1 MENSKID
8 QLENIKGTDINNN
21 DFGTLA
27 IDLGS
32 STTVVVFQKEN
43 SQFPELIDL
52 PPISR
57 SPGEIPSLIWQS
69 SAKEEDYLI
78 GQQIIDLNLI
88 REEKEEEKKNNLSQD
103 FKRWIGSPEIDAIY
117 DSKISPEKAG
127 EILIHKIW
135 EKVSERL
142 NIKRLVLTAPVDTYR
157 EYRTWIVNVCNSLK
171 VKEIALVDEPTAA
184 AMGAGLAPGS
194 TLLVLDFG
202 GSTIDMSIVALEGGE
217 GKASPIAQLVRF
229 DGNNLEGK
237 STQVLRTAKVLGKA
251 GIRIGGKDIDRWIV
265 SHLLPDEQPTNFIL
279 SIAEELKCDLS
290 KLDLKETLVISKKIK
305 SNQEEEKY
313 LKLSRKGLEE
323 LLIDKGLLESI
334 KMLFTQTINIA
345 KRNSFQLQD
354 LDSVVLVGGGSQ
366 IPLIKNYLSS
376 ICNSI
381 PFLTPPP
388 IEAIALGALNLTPGV
403 QIKDILNK
411 GVSLKCWNKKN
422 EKHIWH
428 PLFLAGQTWPTNKPL
443 EIILAASINNQ
454 LSIDLII
461 GEPEEEG
468 SHEIIYIDGLPT
480 LKKRNSKDKI
490 TKLNNT
496 TISITL
502 EPPGQIGQ
510 DCIKLSFNINQN
522 CQLEVEG
529 IDLRNNSVITRK
541 NLGSIR

>member
-1 MENSKID
+1 MENNKID
-8 QLENIKGTDINNN
+8 QLENIQQDEINNN

-43 SQFPELIDL
+43 GESPELLDL

-57 SPGEIPSLIWQS
+57 SPGEIPSLIWES
-69 SAKEEDYLI
+69 SEEEEKYLI

-88 REEKEEEKKNNLSQD
+88 SEEKEKNLSQD
-103 FKRWIGSPEIDAIY
+103 FKRWIGSPEIDPIY

-135 EKVSERL
+135 GKVSEKF

-157 EYRTWIVNVCNSLK
+157 EYRTWIVNVCNSFK

-217 GKASPIAQLVRF
+217 GQASPIAQLVRF

-251 GIRIGGKDIDRWIV
+251 GIRIGGKDIDRWI
-265 SHLLPDEQPTNFIL
+265 SHHLLPEEKPTNSIL
-279 SIAEELKCDLS
+279 RKAEELKCELS
-290 KLDLKETLVISKKIK
+290 NINIKETLVISKQIK
-305 SNQEEEKY
+305 NNQNEEKF
-313 LKLSRKGLEE
+313 LKLSKKGLEE
-323 LLIDKGLLESI
+323 LLIEKGLLKSI
-334 KMLFTQTINIA
+334 KKLFNQTINSA
-345 KRNSFQLQD
+345 KRNSFELKD
-354 LDSVVLVGGGSQ
+354 LDSVVLVGGGSR
-366 IPLIKNYLSS
+366 IPLIKNFLSN

-403 QIKDILNK
+403 QVKDVLNK
-411 GVSLKCWNKKN
+411 GVSLRCWNKKN

-443 EIILAASINNQ
+443 EIILSASINDQ

-461 GEPEEEG
+461 GEPQEEG
-468 SHEIIYIDGLPT
+468 SNEIIYIDGLPT
-480 LKKRNSKDKI
+480 LTTIESKDQIKKI
-490 TKLNNT
+490 NSTI
-496 TISITL
+496 ISIPL
-502 EPPGQIGQ
+502 DPPGRIDQ
-510 DCIKLSFNINQN
+510 DCIKLIFNINDN

-529 IDLRNNSVITRK
+529 LDLRNNNSIK
-541 NLGSIR
+541 NYNLGGIR

>member
-1 MENSKID
+1 MEKNNID
-8 QLENIKGTDINNN
+8 QFENILRPEINKNV
-21 DFGTLA
+21 FGTLA

-43 SQFPELIDL
+43 GQPPELLDL

-57 SPGEIPSLIWQS
+57 AIGEIPSLIWKS
-69 SAKEEDYLI
+69 SEKEESYLI

-88 REEKEEEKKNNLSQD
+88 NEKENNLSQD
-103 FKRWIGSPEIDAIY
+103 FKRWIGSTKIEPIY

-127 EILIHKIW
+127 EILIHNIW
-135 EKVSERL
+135 RKVSEKV

-157 EYRTWIVNVCNSLK
+157 EYRTWLVNVCNSLE

-184 AMGAGLAPGS
+184 AMGAGLEPGS

-217 GKASPIAQLVRF
+217 GQASPIAQLVRF

-237 STQVLRTAKVLGKA
+237 STQVLRTAKVLGKS
-251 GIRIGGKDIDRWIV
+251 GLRLGGKDIDRWIFH
-265 SHLLPDEQPTNFIL
+265 HLLPEENPTNSIL
-279 SIAEELKCDLS
+279 RKAEELKCELS
-290 KLDLKETLVISKKIK
+290 NTNIKETLVITKKVNNIQ
-305 SNQEEEKY
+305 NEEKF
-313 LKLSRKGLEE
+313 LKLSKKGLEE
-323 LLIDKGLLESI
+323 LLIEKGLLKSI
-334 KMLFTQTINIA
+334 EKLFIQTINSA
-345 KRNSFQLQD
+345 KRNSFELKD
-354 LDSVVLVGGGSQ
+354 LDSVVLVGGGSR
-366 IPLIKNYLSS
+366 IPLIKNYLSD

-388 IEAIALGALNLTPGV
+388 IEAIALGALHLTPGV
-403 QIKDILNK
+403 QIKDVLNK
-411 GVSLKCWNKKN
+411 GVSLRCWNKKY

-461 GEPEEEG
+461 GEPQEEG
-468 SHEIIYIDGLPT
+468 SNEIIYTNGLPT
-480 LKKRNSKDKI
+480 LKTIESKDKI
-490 TKLNNT
+490 KKITNT
-496 TISITL
+496 IISIPVD
-502 EPPGQIGQ
+502 PPGEIGQ
-510 DCIKLSFNINQN
+510 DCIKLIFNINDN

-529 IDLRNNSVITRK
+529 VDLRNNKEITK
-541 NLGSIR
+541 QNLGEIR